1 MQRNSVSR
9 ISIIKSMG
17 AYLPTLRRLSL
28 TAVAVGAFATAAVAA
43 DSAGFGESGNEHWVG
58 TWGTALHA
66 PDLGVPGLA
75 NTGFNNQTL
84 RQIVHTSVGGHKV
97 RVRFSAFG
105 ANAVVIGAAH
115 IALQAGGAMIM
126 PASDRTL
133 TFGGKP
139 SITVPP
145 GALVL
150 SDPVNLDVPALS
162 DLAVSIFVPGD
173 TGPAAWHFEARQTL
187 YVSPQGDFTASAA
200 MPIDSTRPTTQ
211 AWFWLAGVEVVTS
224 REIGGIVTFGDS
236 ITDGSQSTPDAN
248 KRWPDELARR
258 LSQKMGVMNKAIAGN
273 RILHDS
279 LGPNALARFDRD
291 TLASTGVTHVIVQLG
306 GNDIFNINPTEDV
319 SFDQVIQGHKQLIE
333 RAHAKG
339 LRIYGCTL
347 TPVQGFLIPGT
358 PFPVFT
364 LANEAKRQAVNA
376 WIRTSGEYDAVI
388 DFDRVLRDP
397 DAPARILPLYDSG
410 DHGHPTDAGYRALA
424 DSIDLRLFSDDDER

>member
-424 DSIDLRLFSDDDER
+424 DSIDLRLFSDDDGR

>member
-28 TAVAVGAFATAAVAA
+28 TAFAVGAFATAAVAA

-248 KRWPDELARR
+248 KRWPDKLARR

-424 DSIDLRLFSDDDER
+424 DSIDLRLFSDDDGR